1 MVTGHL
7 REQNGMF
14 QMILTWKDDAGRRR
28 TKSISTGLPVKGNKK
43 RAEKM
48 LLKARSEFN
57 PGDCLPTKGMPFT
70 NFLEKWLDDKAGDIP
85 SDEYADYSYYVRTSI
100 APYFSTHNVKVT
112 EISDEKLIA
121 FLDNER
127 NLNGVGNK
135 ALLSINRT
143 ICTALDYAV
152 SIGWR
157 QDNPAHNIN
166 PCLVNTTPYFTSY
179 LRDWM
184 KMMKTQVAV
193 TTYCA
198 YERVVIGQII
208 PYFDEHYPHIRIDA
222 ITAKQIQDY
231 YTYEM
236 EVRHVSANTVKHR
249 HANIHKALSYAYK
262 TDVIPSN
269 PADKVELP
277 KIEKY
282 SGHVYNQKQLEEL
295 FAVIKGDPI
304 ELAVVTA
311 AFYGLRRSEVLGLRW
326 TAIDFEKKTITIKHT
341 IQEAK
346 VDGKYQIVASDRT
359 KTKSSYRTLPLVAPY
374 EEVLLRFKATQ
385 AENRRLCGSYYCQ
398 DYLDYIFVNEIG
410 EILKPGYLSSHFV
423 SVIKKHEMPR
433 LRFHDLRHSC
443 ATLLFA
449 QGVPMKE
456 IQAWLGH
463 STIGTTA
470 NTYTHLDENSK
481 VNSANA
487 IIGIL
492 PQKSGIQGN

>member
-57 PGDCLPTKGMPFT
+57 PGDCPPTKGMPFT

-166 PCLVNTTPYFTSY
+166 PCLVNTTPFFTSF
-179 LRDWM
+179 LREWL
-184 KMMKTQVAV
+184 KMTKAQVAV

-198 YERVVIGQII
+198 YEKIILHRII
-208 PYFDEHYPHIRIDA
+208 PYFDEHCPGIRLDA
-222 ITAKQIQDY
+222 LTAKHIQDY

-236 EVRHVSANTVKHR
+236 DVRHVSANLIKQ
-249 HANIHKALSYAYK
+249 
-262 TDVIPSN
+262 
-269 PADKVELP
+269 
-277 KIEKY
+277 KI
-282 SGHVYNQKQLEEL
+282 
-295 FAVIKGDPI
+295 
-304 ELAVVTA
+304 VVCA
-311 AFYGLRRSEVLGLRW
+311 APTTTRIIS
-326 TAIDFEKKTITIKHT
+326 IT
-341 IQEAK
+341 
-346 VDGKYQIVASDRT
+346 
-359 KTKSSYRTLPLVAPY
+359 SS
-374 EEVLLRFKATQ
+374 
-385 AENRRLCGSYYCQ
+385 
-398 DYLDYIFVNEIG
+398 
-410 EILKPGYLSSHFV
+410 
-423 SVIKKHEMPR
+423 
-433 LRFHDLRHSC
+433 
-443 ATLLFA
+443 
-449 QGVPMKE
+449 
-456 IQAWLGH
+456 
-463 STIGTTA
+463 
-470 NTYTHLDENSK
+470 
-481 VNSANA
+481 
-487 IIGIL
+487 
-492 PQKSGIQGN
+492 